1 MKEKKSIEFN
11 FVTFIII
18 IAIII
23 GIVFI
28 VARNTGVDKKIN
40 IGLNENKEIEN
51 KEEKLYTNAIIKI
64 SNMKEVSKIDSNDV
78 KEKAKQ
84 TAKGAAKKVVKRVF
98 TAKVLIAL
106 IVVIIF
112 VVLAGSILKLFDFDT
127 HWSEDE
133 PGSPNTYTGKAQL
146 DVKVMTNISMF

>member
-51 KEEKLYTNAIIKI
+51 KEEKLYTRI
-64 SNMKEVSKIDSNDV
+64 
-78 KEKAKQ
+78 
-84 TAKGAAKKVVKRVF
+84 
-98 TAKVLIAL
+98 
-106 IVVIIF
+106 
-112 VVLAGSILKLFDFDT
+112 
-127 HWSEDE
+127 
-133 PGSPNTYTGKAQL
+133 
-146 DVKVMTNISMF
+146 